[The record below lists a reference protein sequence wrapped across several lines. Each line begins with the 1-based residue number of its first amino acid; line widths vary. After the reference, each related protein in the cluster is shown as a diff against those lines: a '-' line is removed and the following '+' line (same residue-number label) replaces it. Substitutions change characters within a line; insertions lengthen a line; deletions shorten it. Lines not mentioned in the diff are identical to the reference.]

1 MCCSSQVYKLIQCVC
16 VKPFI
21 LFYSWTNKLFV
32 TPSRLMMLTGAS
44 LLGTCGFIS
53 GIIAILHWRDKV
65 RVLSSIFNLKS
76 LFWRIKII
84 SQFTILFRVV
94 MNCRSRYELQESF
107 WTAGVLMN
115 CRSRYELQESLWTA
129 GVVMNCRNIYFDKW
143 RLLFKFFVL

>member
-1 MCCSSQVYKLIQCVC
+1 MCFSIQVYKLIQCVC

-65 RVLSSIFNLKS
+65 RVLSSHFNLES
-76 LFWRIKII
+76 LFYEKR
-84 SQFTILFRVV
+84 LFHS
-94 MNCRSRYELQESF
+94 SRFYL
-107 WTAGVLMN
+107 
-115 CRSRYELQESLWTA
+115 ESL
-129 GVVMNCRNIYFDKW
+129 
-143 RLLFKFFVL
+143 